1 MKMILK
7 NSSVKKIEAEKEKES
22 EDEQENEKEK
32 SEEGGLEGRV
42 REALKKNVMSCEK
55 GWRQDQVV
63 KKWQRMLAKILVE
76 MKYQSLR
83 LLGV

>member
-32 SEEGGLEGRV
+32 SEEGGLEERV
-42 REALKKNVMSCEK
+42 REPLKKNVMSCEK
-55 GWRQDQVV
+55 G
-63 KKWQRMLAKILVE
+63 
-76 MKYQSLR
+76 
-83 LLGV
+83 